1 MITPNRT
8 INKLIHGLAL
18 ISVVFYSSFAL
29 AEYDFKNGNASLE
42 VVINAIPQEAIDHV
56 SMGLLA
62 ETPALG
68 KSRPEVGANVYSF
81 PQGSHIIYY
90 VVHEQQLVV
99 FGVLHKRMAP
109 LAHLNER
116 GLT

>member
-1 MITPNRT
+1 MPVFRLTPDAQDDLIEIRRYTLQQWGAEQSQKYLREIRNT
-8 INKLIHGLAL
+8 I
-18 ISVVFYSSFAL
+18 
-29 AEYDFKNGNASLE
+29 
-42 VVINAIPQEAIDHV
+42 
-56 SMGLLA
+56 GLLA

-68 KSRPEVGANVYSF
+68 KSRPEVGANVHSF
-81 PQGSHIIYY
+81 PQGSHVIYY
-90 VVHEQQLVV
+90 VIHNQQMVV